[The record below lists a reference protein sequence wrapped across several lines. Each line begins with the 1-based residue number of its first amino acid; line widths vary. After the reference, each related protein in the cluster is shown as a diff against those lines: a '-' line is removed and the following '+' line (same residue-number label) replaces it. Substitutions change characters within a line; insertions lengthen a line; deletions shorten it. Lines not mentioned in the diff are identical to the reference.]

1 MKDQNKTTTT
11 QARERRVESIPT
23 KELKPASWNTHSKS
37 KRGDADFEGLIQSL
51 RSVGLL
57 QRPTVR
63 AKEDGGYEI
72 VDGHRRI
79 EAARAMHMKT
89 VECDVWYGLGDAEAQ
104 VMTATANLQRIEND
118 PLLEAELIEKMRKD
132 GKTFAWIAAQLG
144 KTESYVTRRARLTSL
159 TPTWREVFAR
169 CEDASVALMEFV
181 AAHEAGLQNKVACEM
196 QLGDFGKEPDDDG
209 EEAEW
214 QGDDEYELNPDEVKR
229 LFERGKMAISDAV
242 PFDRTQCAKC
252 PCNTACHGLLFPAE
266 EDEEVEGRCQSAG
279 CYRTKWNE
287 AVDAK
292 IKTLREKG
300 LKPLEAR
307 DRYSIP
313 NCYNLAERQDASHPQ
328 PWVYTD
334 YEGLKRIEWA
344 MAAEKKEAKPAL
356 TKAEKEALR
365 TKRRLHAE
373 WNALRR
379 DAFAKMRS
387 KFVRFDPG
395 KERDTTEVRKAVEAV
410 SRTDRFITAA
420 VEHVVGLMTDY
431 TGDSNCWSIWHSIGA
446 DGFKGL
452 GVELT
457 PEEVEAVESED
468 PLNK

>member
-1 MKDQNKTTTT
+1 MNTKEQTTRNTT
-11 QARERRVESIPT
+11 DARERRVESIPT

-51 RSVGLL
+51 RSVGIL

-63 AKEDGGYEI
+63 AMENGGYEI

-79 EAARAMHMKT
+79 EAAKAMHMKS
-89 VECDVWYGLGDAEAQ
+89 VECDVWYGLGDADAQ
-104 VMTATANLQRIEND
+104 VMTATENLQRLEND
-118 PLLEAELIEKMRKD
+118 PLLEAELIGKMRKD

-144 KTESYVTRRARLTSL
+144 KSEGYVTRRARLESL
-159 TPTWREVFAR
+159 TPAWREAFAK

-181 AAHEAGLQNKVACEM
+181 AAHEAGLQLSIAEM
-196 QLGDFGKEPDDDG
+196 LQFSSE
-209 EEAEW
+209 
-214 QGDDEYELNPDEVKR
+214 DDECDIDPDEVKQ

-252 PCNTACHGLLFPAE
+252 PCNTANHGLLFPAE
-266 EDEEVEGRCQSAG
+266 EDEEVEGRCQNAE
-279 CYRTKWNE
+279 CYKRRWNE
-287 AVDAK
+287 AVDEKVKA
-292 IKTLREKG
+292 LREKG
-300 LKPLEAR
+300 FKPLEAR

-313 NCYNLAERQDASHPQ
+313 NCHNVAETHDASHPQ
-328 PWVYTD
+328 PWVYAD
-334 YEGLKRIEWA
+334 YEGLKRIVWA

-387 KFVRFDPG
+387 RFVRFDPG

-410 SRTDRFITAA
+410 CRTDRFITAA

-431 TGDSNCWSIWHSIGA
+431 TGDGNCWSIWHSIGA
-446 DGFKGL
+446 DGFKEL